1 MRLIKIGIG
10 NTDPTVG
17 AFTSNTDQLI
27 ALALEMM
34 ESRTTLGVF
43 GEMAISGYPPEDL
56 LNWRPFVTD
65 QLSQLRRFA
74 SRTERVFPTVFKV
87 GLAVL
92 FDQQVYNC
100 VATVCNGVIYGLVP
114 KEDNPTYNVFYELRK
129 MARGYMGLSGDV
141 EGIPFGD
148 LMYEAPFGRFSSG
161 VCESVWQADG
171 PMVRHAYHGSLLDAY
186 VNASP
191 WRVGVRETRREMLA
205 TRSSDNL
212 IIVPYANLVGAQ
224 DSLIFDGGGHIFS
237 MGRSLL
243 EIPRENLWK
252 VHTHYGIA
260 DLDEVA
266 AGRVNNTTWRLRAE
280 EFRRSNPGQYTL
292 IPVPSADDSNEYVS
306 QMSFPRSFFVPE
318 KVTTNPVEDLLED
331 LESAIVL
338 GLAGY
343 MEKTRL
349 PNGENVFERIGIANS
364 GGRDSILVLCLA
376 YLYAKQRG
384 ADIADFIHCFSFPT
398 KFNTATT
405 RNLSRVSSETLG
417 ATFHEIPIEDMV
429 AVAHQLIVAMHGG
442 DESAITRIAKQN
454 LQSRVRALLPLT
466 WGNSSKA
473 LILQTGVMSEEAV
486 GYSTMLGDHNAGFI
500 GPLKN
505 LVKTLGNELLAY
517 FQVKYGWD
525 FIGELLATTASA
537 ELEDDQS
544 DERDLMPFAIL
555 DDCIHLFAGRWLMP
569 DEIYQV
575 LRMKWSD
582 DELRA
587 LDPQYQPGKL
597 KMWVRNFVGRFFGQ
611 VFKWV
616 QSPLGFHFGNLD
628 LDRERALQ
636 LPVVQS
642 LEWLTDSFRRLDEA
656 E

>member
-17 AFTSNTDQLI
+17 AFDSNTDQLI
-27 ALALEMM
+27 ASATQMIEA
-34 ESRTTLGVF
+34 RTTLGVF

-56 LNWRPFVTD
+56 LNWRPFVMD
-65 QLSQLRRFA
+65 QLTQLRRFA
-74 SRTERVFPTVFKV
+74 SHTRGKFPTVFKV

-92 FDQQVYNC
+92 FDHEVFNC
-100 VATVCNGVIYGLVP
+100 VATVCDGEIYGLVP

-129 MARGYMGLSGDV
+129 MARGYKGLHGEV

-148 LMYEAPFGRFSSG
+148 LMFEGSFGLFSSG
-161 VCESVWQADG
+161 VCESVWQSDG
-171 PMVRHAYHGSLLDAY
+171 PMVRHAYYGSLLDAY

-224 DSLIFDGGGHIFS
+224 DSIVFDGGGHIFS

-243 EIPRENLWK
+243 EIPREDLWQARN
-252 VHTHYGIA
+252 HYGVA
-260 DLDEVA
+260 DLDEVSTA
-266 AGRVNNTTWRLRAE
+266 RVNNTTWRLRAE
-280 EFRRSNPGQYTL
+280 EFRREHPKQYEL
-292 IPVPSADDSNEYVS
+292 VSVPSAGTDPGYVS
-306 QMSFPRSFFVPE
+306 QISFPRSFFVPE
-318 KVTTNPVEDLLED
+318 QVVRNPVEDLLD
-331 LESAIVL
+331 DIESAIIL

-349 PNGENVFERIGIANS
+349 PNGEPVFERIGIANS
-364 GGRDSILVLCLA
+364 GGRDSILVLCFA
-376 YLYAKQRG
+376 YLYAKKRG
-384 ADIADFIHCFSFPT
+384 VDVADFIHCFSFPT
-398 KFNTATT
+398 RFNTETT

-417 ATFHEIPIEDMV
+417 ATFHEIPIEGMV
-429 AVAHQLIVAMHGG
+429 DIAQQLIISMHDG
-442 DESAITRIAKQN
+442 DANAVTRIARQN

-466 WGNSSKA
+466 WGNSTRA
-473 LILQTGVMSEEAV
+473 LILQTGVMSEEAT
-486 GYSTMLGDHNAGFI
+486 GYSTMLGDHNAGFL

-505 LVKTLGNELLAY
+505 LVKTLANELLAH
-517 FQVKYGWD
+517 FQRKYGWD
-525 FIGELLATTASA
+525 FIGELLVTTASA

-544 DERDLMPFAIL
+544 DERDLMPYAIL
-555 DDCIHLFAGRWLMP
+555 DDCIHLFAGRSLMP
-569 DEIYQV
+569 HEMYRV
-575 LRMKWSD
+575 LRSKWSD
-582 DELRA
+582 EELRKHD
-587 LDPQYQPGKL
+587 LSYTPGKL
-597 KMWVRNFVGRFFGQ
+597 KVWIRTFVTRFFGN

-616 QSPLGFHFGNLD
+616 QSPLGIHLGNLD

-636 LPVVQS
+636 LPIVQS
-642 LEWLTDSFRRLDEA
+642 LEWLDESFRLLEEA